1 MPYKDPNVG
10 RQKDRERYHRR
21 VAERRAAGLC
31 PKCGKRAPM
40 PDRNICPPCA
50 GKARAAGRAR
60 DARLRA
66 AGQPRRDKEKARAY
80 ERERA
85 SRQIADRIARGI
97 CTKCGVNSAEPH
109 RRLCEPCAEK
119 RRAYDCTRYAEAR
132 NRGEFYGGR
141 DPELKRKAGRAASA
155 RRRRNRIAA
164 GRCTCCG
171 REPAS
176 EGTTVCA
183 SCLEARRVAD
193 RERYRRRRAA
203 GLCVI
208 CGQAAFADESCCGV
222 CATVERERRDRS
234 TKNARSRQR
243 YWERRAAHRCTD
255 CNQPSHGASRCASCA
270 KRSYER
276 SEHVRGMPLY
286 PPSYTIVNPA
296 TGEDL
301 GTWDSWE
308 EVAMCLAF
316 ERLDI
321 DDVEVLVD
329 QSPMASLTAWT

>member
-1 MPYKDPNVG
+1 MPHRDPRVG
-10 RQKDRERYHRR
+10 RHKDRERYHRR
-21 VAERRAAGLC
+21 AADRRSAGLC
-31 PKCGKRAPM
+31 PKCGKRAPA
-40 PDRNICPPCA
+40 PDRSICSCCA
-50 GKARAAGRAR
+50 EKARAAGRAR

-66 AGQPRRDKEKARAY
+66 AGQPRRDKEKARVY
-80 ERERA
+80 ERERER
-85 SRQIADRIARGI
+85 RQIASRIAWGI
-97 CTKCGVNSAEPH
+97 CTKCGTNPAEPH

-119 RRAYDCTRYAEAR
+119 RRAYDRTRYAEAR
-132 NRGEFYGGR
+132 ARGELYGGK
-141 DPELKRKAGRAASA
+141 DPGAKRKAGRAASG
-155 RRRRNRIAA
+155 RRHRKRIAA

-176 EGTTVCA
+176 EGSTVCA
-183 SCLEARRVAD
+183 YCLKARRVAD
-193 RERYRRRRAA
+193 HERYRQRRVA

-208 CGQAAFADESCCGV
+208 CGQAAFADESRCGV

-243 YWERRAAHRCTD
+243 YWKRRAAHRCTD
-255 CNQPSHGASRCASCA
+255 CNQPSHGASRCEACA

-296 TGEDL
+296 NGEDL

-329 QSPMASLTAWT
+329 QSPMASLTAWA